1 MANNN
6 ARIYDDVYK
15 IRSFDKS
22 VSSYIEEGLEDEE
35 NKMEHVPDMSWVFV
49 MIGFWKMKTVLF

>member
-35 NKMEHVPDMSWVFV
+35 NKMEHVPDMS
-49 MIGFWKMKTVLF
+49 